1 MRIGGIVGPGSFQ
14 DKERVLPGSPLDRPI
29 ADTSTVETL
38 SVEPEPVVI
47 SLFITVH
54 KRSPCSPLLLPSHAT
69 LPPQQR
75 GRDGEDAVADTE
87 EDDDDEELAFV
98 CQDPNAFTI
107 SADEIFSN
115 GQIRPIYPIFNRDLI
130 VEHGD
135 CDKGKN
141 LSPSIHLPL
150 RKILINGL
158 DASPVSS
165 SPSTFSSPESDSLN
179 RIPNRKYCLWSSK
192 SAPPETPDRCKK
204 SNSTGSSKWWRF
216 RDLLHRS
223 SNDGKDSFVF
233 LSTSAIKRGE
243 KEKTQKSISS
253 FSTSTSAS
261 AKGKAVSAHEMHYMR
276 NRKMS
281 EGDRHRSNLPYR
293 QDLALMCTR
302 IKNKREVMG

>member
-1 MRIGGIVGPGSFQ
+1 MRIGGIVGPGSFR

-29 ADTSTVETL
+29 ADTSTVEIL
-38 SVEPEPVVI
+38 
-47 SLFITVH
+47 
-54 KRSPCSPLLLPSHAT
+54 PCSPLLLPSHAT

-87 EDDDDEELAFV
+87 EDDDDEEFTFV

-107 SADEIFSN
+107 SADDIFSN
-115 GQIRPIYPIFNRDLI
+115 GQIWPIYPIFNRDLI

-233 LSTSAIKRGE
+233 LSTSAIKRGGKE
-243 KEKTQKSISS
+243 KEKEEEKTEKSISS

-261 AKGKAVSAHEMHYMR
+261 AKGKAVSAHEMHYVR
-276 NRKMS
+276 NRKMR